1 MVHAL
6 QQIHDLLKPFDEAQ
20 GKTDGRLI
28 DIRPN
33 GELVEFICPLE
44 DGEHFI
50 GYLQETD
57 DYIEYR
63 QAAAAVQEVV
73 AAGLFRIKKVREFTF
88 QTHADSFTELKTFLD
103 ETWSDALIT
112 EEVTAEAERLDGE
125 FGVGKVI
132 LRERV
137 HIGVLKPIFL

>member
-6 QQIHDLLKPFDEAQ
+6 QQIHNLLKPFDKAQ
-20 GKTDGRLI
+20 GKADGLLI

-33 GELVEFICPLE
+33 GELVKFIRPLE
-44 DGEHFI
+44 GGEHFI

-73 AAGLFRIKKVREFTF
+73 AAGLFKIEKAGAFTF
-88 QTHADSFTELKTFLD
+88 QVHADSFAELKTFLD
-103 ETWSDALIT
+103 ENWSDSLIT
-112 EEVTAEAERLDGE
+112 EDVSTEAERLDGE

-132 LRERV
+132 LREQV
-137 HIGVLKPIFL
+137 HIGLLQPIF

>member
-6 QQIHDLLKPFDEAQ
+6 KEIRELLKPN
-20 GKTDGRLI
+20 GLLI

-33 GELVEFICPLE
+33 GELVEFIRPLE

-63 QAAAAVQEVV
+63 QAATAVQEVV
-73 AAGLFRIKKVREFTF
+73 AAGVFRIKKTREFTF

-103 ETWSDALIT
+103 ENWSDALIT
-112 EEVTAEAERLDGE
+112 EDVIAEAERLDGA
-125 FGVGKVI
+125 FGAGKVI
-132 LRERV
+132 LREQV
-137 HIGVLKPIFL
+137 HIGLLKPIF

>member
-6 QQIHDLLKPFDEAQ
+6 QQIHNLLKP
-20 GKTDGRLI
+20 DGLLI

-33 GELVEFICPLE
+33 GELVQLIRPLD

-73 AAGLFRIKKVREFTF
+73 AAGLFRIKKAREFTF

-112 EEVTAEAERLDGE
+112 EDVIAEAERLDGE
-125 FGVGKVI
+125 FGIGKVI
-132 LRERV
+132 MREQV
-137 HIGVLKPIFL
+137 HIGLLEPIF

>member
-1 MVHAL
+1 MYFTT
-6 QQIHDLLKPFDEAQ
+6 PFDEAQ
-20 GKTDGRLI
+20 GKADGALI

-33 GELVEFICPLE
+33 GELVKFIRPLD

-63 QAAAAVQEVV
+63 QAAAAVQDVI
-73 AAGLFRIKKVREFTF
+73 AAGLFEIEKTDEFTF

-103 ETWSDALIT
+103 ENWSDALIT
-112 EEVTAEAERLDGE
+112 EAVIAEAERLDGE
-125 FGVGKVI
+125 FGAGKVI
-132 LRERV
+132 LREQV
-137 HIGVLKPIFL
+137 HIGLLKPVF

>member
-6 QQIHDLLKPFDEAQ
+6 KEIRELLKPN
-20 GKTDGRLI
+20 GLLI

-33 GELVEFICPLE
+33 GELVEFIRPLD

-63 QAAAAVQEVV
+63 QAAAAIQEVV
-73 AAGLFRIKKVREFTF
+73 AAGQFRIKKTREFTF
-88 QTHADSFTELKTFLD
+88 QTHADSFTELQTFLD

-112 EEVTAEAERLDGE
+112 EDVIAEAKRLDEE
-125 FGVGKVI
+125 FDTGKVVM
-132 LRERV
+132 REQV
-137 HIGVLKPIFL
+137 HIGLLEPIF

>member
-20 GKTDGRLI
+20 GNADGLLI

-33 GELVEFICPLE
+33 GELVQFIRPLD

-63 QAAAAVQEVV
+63 QAAAAVQKVV
-73 AAGLFRIKKVREFTF
+73 AAGLFEIEKAREFTF
-88 QTHADSFTELKTFLD
+88 QVHADSFAELKRFLD
-103 ETWSDALIT
+103 ENWSDSLIT
-112 EEVTAEAERLDGE
+112 EAVIAEAERLDGA
-125 FGVGKVI
+125 FGIGKVI
-132 LRERV
+132 LREQV
-137 HIGVLKPIFL
+137 HIGLLKPIFR